1 MLSKLFIRP
10 LTFSPCFNQ
19 FSQQHYFFIFLSH
32 NQFFFRQNLQSAI
45 LGQIYA
51 LTKNLIF
58 KFTVQKDGAVLYP
71 LPKKQSGFKLI
82 KDGVTKEV
90 LIHAEEHSVNCMN
103 RGRLS
108 WTMTTVI
115 APDRLQNIRKSNGVS
130 QN

>member
-19 FSQQHYFFIFLSH
+19 FSQQHYFLFFFPTI
-32 NQFFFRQNLQSAI
+32 NFFRQNLQSAI

-71 LPKKQSGFKLI
+71 SPKKQSGFKLI
-82 KDGVTKEV
+82 KDGVMKEV
-90 LIHAEEHSVNCMN
+90 LLIHAEEHCVNCMN
-103 RGRLS
+103 RGHLS

-115 APDRLQNIRKSNGVS
+115 APDRLQNIRKSNGVY